1 MLQTRLIKLTYRP
14 KDLDIR
20 ERHPVL
26 KKLEGWF
33 EIASNIPSEVLDY
46 FNEYKSSGSTLK
58 FTRWLTRVKKLDN
71 AVVSEIGK
79 ALVTTTAKFSCQHND
94 LIRLGDTQHY
104 KSCMSNPLGFGKQ
117 QLLYLSDPDIAL
129 LYVPDAAGKFVW
141 RCLIRLAYS
150 NTGVLSLV
158 AYRIYGNGPTLA
170 ILKAL
175 AERSKMPV
183 YRAIDIRDRH
193 HLDPAQTFVSP
204 TIINNPILK
213 RPIWTDHLLGMTK
226 QDRIS
231 IVAHKNPVA

>member
-1 MLQTRLIKLTYRP
+1 MLQPRIHTLTRRP
-14 KDLDIR
+14 QDLDIR
-20 ERHPVL
+20 ERHPLL
-26 KKLEGWF
+26 KKHEGWF
-33 EIASNIPSEVLDY
+33 EIASNVPADVIPY

-79 ALVTTTAKFSCQHND
+79 SLVTTTAKFSCQHND

-104 KSCMSNPLGFGKQ
+104 KSCMSNPFGFGRQ
-117 QLLYLSDPDIAL
+117 QLLYLADPDIAL

-158 AYRIYGNGPTLA
+158 AYRIYGNGPTA
-170 ILKAL
+170 SILKAL
-175 AERSKMPV
+175 SARSEMPV
-183 YRAIDIRDRH
+183 YRAVDIRERH
-193 HLDPAQTFVSP
+193 HQDPAQTLVSP

-213 RPIWTDHLLGMTK
+213 QPIWTDHLLGLTK

-231 IVAHKNPVA
+231 IVAHKNPV